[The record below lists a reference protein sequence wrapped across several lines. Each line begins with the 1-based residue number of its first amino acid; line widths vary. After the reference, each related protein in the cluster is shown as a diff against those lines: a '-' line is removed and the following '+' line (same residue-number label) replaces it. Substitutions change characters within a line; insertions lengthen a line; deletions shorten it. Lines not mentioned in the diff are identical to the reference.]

1 MSRNDEPMRG
11 ETIRLTNQTARA
23 LRRCALRERNLC
35 RAFARVLTLLL
46 AGAAVALGVFWR
58 LWAVP
63 LVLMLAALLD
73 ALLLILGRSRYLMLI
88 GQAICTEASARGIR
102 EKSDET
108 RRRRQALSDL
118 AGIREDMERMARQ
131 KPKHGEPDDREP
143 DHEEDE
149 DGEDDDLLPVRP
161 VRKLPEARDERAQTG
176 EGDTR
181 RIEKQGAPKRRRRRQ
196 AAFQVIGG
204 EQTDG
209 DAIRRHPE
217 ARQ

>member
-11 ETIRLTNQTARA
+11 EAIRLTNQTARA

-35 RAFARVLTLLL
+35 RASALVLTLLL

-63 LVLMLAALLD
+63 LVLLLAALLD
-73 ALLLILGRSRYLMLI
+73 ALLLIFGRSRYLMLI

-118 AGIREDMERMARQ
+118 AGIREDMERMARREQ
-131 KPKHGEPDDREP
+131 DGGEPGDE
-143 DHEEDE
+143 E
-149 DGEDDDLLPVRP
+149 DGEDDDLLPVRTAKKP
-161 VRKLPEARDERAQTG
+161 AEARSVRPQPGA
-176 EGDTR
+176 GDTR
-181 RIEKQGAPKRRRRRQ
+181 RIEKQGAPQRRRRRQ

-209 DAIRRHPE
+209 DAMRRHPE

>member
-35 RAFARVLTLLL
+35 RAGIVAVTLLL
-46 AGAAVALGVFWR
+46 AGIAVALGVFWR

-63 LVLMLAALLD
+63 LVLLLAAILD
-73 ALLLILGRSRYLMLI
+73 ALLLMFGRSRYLMLI

-102 EKSDET
+102 ERSDEK

-118 AGIREDMERMARQ
+118 AGIREDMERMTRR
-131 KPKHGEPDDREP
+131 EPDDREP
-143 DHEEDE
+143 DDEED
-149 DGEDDDLLPVRP
+149 GDDDLLPVRIA
-161 VRKLPEARDERAQTG
+161 RKMPEARGECPQTG
-176 EGDTR
+176 TGDTR
-181 RIEKQGAPKRRRRRQ
+181 RLEKQGTPKRRRRRQ

-204 EQTDG
+204 EQTDD
-209 DAIRRHPE
+209 DAVKRHPE

>member
-11 ETIRLTNQTARA
+11 ESIRLTNQTARA

-35 RAFARVLTLLL
+35 RAVTLVLTLLL

-63 LVLMLAALLD
+63 LVLLLAALLD

-102 EKSDET
+102 EKNDDT

-131 KPKHGEPDDREP
+131 KPKHGEP